1 MMINTLRIQ
10 KSNRKTMSLSI
21 TKEGE
26 ILVKAPSFLRDEE
39 IAAFVQ
45 KHRGWILKQ
54 IALWKERT
62 EREKALM
69 LTPEKVVALKKR
81 AQIYLNDRVQHYSKI
96 MNVHPTGIKITSAKT
111 RWGSCSPKN
120 SLCFSYRLML
130 LDPDAIDYVVVHE
143 LAHIREK
150 NHGPDFYRE
159 VERYLP
165 DYKQRIALLKE
176 CQRKIGL

>member
-1 MMINTLRIQ
+1 MSYTLRIQ
-10 KSNRKTMSLSI
+10 KSNRKTISLSI
-21 TKEGE
+21 TREGE
-26 ILVKAPSFLRDEE
+26 VLVKVPLFLEDEA
-39 IAAFVQ
+39 INAFVQ
-45 KHRGWILKQ
+45 KHRAWIEKHLT
-54 IALWKERT
+54 LLKERNKQ
-62 EREKALM
+62 EKTLM
-69 LTPEKVVALKKR
+69 LTPEKVAVLKER
-81 AQIYLNDRVQHYSKI
+81 AKIYLNDRVQYYSKM
-96 MNVHPTGIKITSAKT
+96 MNLHPTGVKITSAKT

-150 NHGPDFYRE
+150 NHGPGFYRE
-159 VERYLP
+159 VAKYLP